1 MASELRVNTLK
12 DASGNNS
19 IGVSYVAQSPKAWAG
34 ALDGDAVAVDSFGF
48 SSFVDNGT
56 GDNTCN
62 FTNAMANVGYAAVT
76 SCEDT
81 GSSCRLA
88 MPYAKAT
95 GLFKIESFIANTAG
109 NSGADQNASVLGD
122 LA

>member
-1 MASELRVNTLK
+1 MTSVLNVDTIADKAGT
-12 DASGNNS
+12 GP
-19 IGVSYVAQSPKAWAG
+19 VALTKQHAAKAWAG
-34 ALDGDAVAVDSFGF
+34 ALDGSAVAVDSFGF

-81 GSSCRLA
+81 GSANRLA

-95 GLFKIESFIANTAG
+95 GLFKIESFIANTGAD
-109 NSGADQNASVLGD
+109 SGASQNASVLGD